1 MVITDL
7 EKGFQIIMAKT
18 LWKQGN
24 KSQYLEIP
32 TGSNI
37 DASIDYI
44 NRLQTGE
51 KLQSVTHT
59 VTQGNVTINNSFTN
73 SNQALHGTQLHRA
86 VCFLTP
92 NTTGVHRIKVE
103 TQTDQGRT
111 FVHSF
116 EVHSK
121 T

>member
-1 MVITDL
+1 
-7 EKGFQIIMAKT
+7 MART
-18 LWKQGN
+18 FWKQGN

-32 TGSNI
+32 TGSDI
-37 DASIDYI
+37 DVSIDYI
-44 NRLQTGE
+44 NRLKADE
-51 KLQSVTHT
+51 KLNAVTHT
-59 VTQGNVTINNSFTN
+59 VTQGNVTINNSYTH
-73 SNQALHGTQLHRA
+73 SNQVLHGTQLHRS

-92 NTTGVHRIKVE
+92 NTTGIHTIKVE
-103 TQTDQGRT
+103 AQTDKGRT

>member
-1 MVITDL
+1 
-7 EKGFQIIMAKT
+7 MART

-24 KSQYLEIP
+24 NTQYLEIP

-37 DASIDYI
+37 DAAIDYI
-44 NRLQTGE
+44 NRLKTGE
-51 KLQSVTHT
+51 KLSGVTHT
-59 VTQGNVTINNSFTN
+59 VTQGNVTINNSYTH
-73 SNQALHGTQLHRA
+73 SNQTLHGTQLHEA

-103 TQTDQGRT
+103 AQTDKGRT

-116 EVHSK
+116 EVHSR